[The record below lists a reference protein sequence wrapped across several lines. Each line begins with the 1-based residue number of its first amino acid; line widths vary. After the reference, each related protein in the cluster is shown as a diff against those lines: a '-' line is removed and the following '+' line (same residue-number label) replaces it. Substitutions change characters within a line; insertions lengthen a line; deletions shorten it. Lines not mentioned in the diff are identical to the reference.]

1 MAIIKKFRI
10 TNFKKKKELL
20 KLERVSLYFGKR
32 KILEDLN
39 LNLNQGEILGLLGPN
54 GVGKSTIFN
63 IIIGLL
69 KPNFGS
75 IFINNENVTKD
86 PIFYRTKKYKIGYVP
101 QHGGY
106 FHDLSLRENL
116 KAISEMVI
124 EDKKLREER
133 INLLISKFELESL
146 QNIKAEFLSGG
157 QKKRLVIS
165 LALLSNPKILLL
177 DEPFAALDIM
187 TIKNLQQIIVDL
199 QTQNNISIIL
209 CDHQARDL
217 LSCVDLAIVLSDGK
231 VIAKDT
237 PNNLI
242 KNIDAQNAYFGDSF
256 KIN

>member
-1 MAIIKKFRI
+1 MAVIKKFRI

-20 KLERVSLYFGKR
+20 RLEKISLYFGKR

-69 KPNFGS
+69 KPNYGS
-75 IFINNENVTKD
+75 IFINNNNVTKD
-86 PIFYRTKKYKIGYVP
+86 PIFYRTKKYKISYVP

-106 FHDLSLRENL
+106 FHDLTLRENL

-124 EDKKLREER
+124 EDKKLRDER

-165 LALLSNPKILLL
+165 LALLNNPKILLL

-217 LSCVDLAIVLSDGK
+217 LSCVDLAIVLSNGK

-256 KIN
+256 KII